1 MIWERTRPAGLRSLK
16 RFLEF
21 AGVILIA
28 ALLMPVIVSLALV
41 LVGILQSRPHLVEL
55 LEPSRLSAAPAR
67 RFRDL

>member
-41 LVGILQSRPHLVEL
+41 LVGILQ
-55 LEPSRLSAAPAR
+55 
-67 RFRDL
+67 